1 MHYKEI
7 FDIEFNEIYM
17 LSYMWIYLKKNQT
30 GETFNGFLKHNLC

>member
-17 LSYMWIYLKKNQT
+17 LSYMWIYLKKKIKQ
-30 GETFNGFLKHNLC
+30 ERHLMDS